1 MWNNKYKYKCQAQ
14 TPTLFKNTKRE
25 NIKIDYEIATRNT
38 GKRGYIIYTKKK
50 KPKTS
55 FLPG

>member
-38 GKRGYIIYTKKK
+38 GKRGYIIYTIYYI
-50 KPKTS
+50 
-55 FLPG
+55 

>member
-25 NIKIDYEIATRNT
+25 NIKMDEIATWNT
-38 GKRGYIIYTKKK
+38 GKRGYIIYTIYYI
-50 KPKTS
+50 
-55 FLPG
+55 